1 VRDSDE
7 LAAEAKIF
15 TVKISNRM
23 GIFMGEI
30 AALGAAF
37 VWAISSTIW
46 QRVGQQIP
54 AVVLNLLKGAIALF
68 MLLATVL
75 ILGTSLPSVNPH
87 ILALLL
93 ISGAL
98 GIGIGDTA
106 FFIVLK
112 YLGARRTLLLETLSP
127 PLTALFSLIFLQ
139 EKLSP
144 IACIGILLTIS
155 GVAWVIAERTAETTL
170 PSKHLW
176 QGLAISLL
184 GQTSHAAGAV
194 LSRAA
199 FTQIDIDPLW
209 TAALR
214 LSGGIA
220 VMLCLLNPTNLDTFQ
235 QLKAP
240 KILGAI
246 ILAAFLGTYLGIF
259 LQQTGLK
266 YAPAGIAQALSSTS
280 PLFILPLAVLAGEKV
295 SLRAVVGV
303 VAAIGGI
310 ALLLGLK

>member
-1 VRDSDE
+1 MNF
-7 LAAEAKIF
+7 I
-15 TVKISNRM
+15 
-23 GIFMGEI
+23 GEI

-37 VWAISSTIW
+37 VWALSSTIW

-54 AVVLNLLKGAIALF
+54 AVVLNLLKGAIALV
-68 MLLATVL
+68 MLFATII
-75 ILGTSLPSVNPH
+75 ILGKSLPAVNPN
-87 ILALLL
+87 ILIMLL

-112 YLGARRTLLLETLSP
+112 YLGARRALLLETLSP
-127 PLTALFSLIFLQ
+127 PLTALFGLIFLQ
-139 EKLSP
+139 EKLSL
-144 IACIGILLTIS
+144 IACTGILLTIC

-176 QGLAISLL
+176 QGLGISLL
-184 GQTSHAAGAV
+184 GQTAHAAGAV

-199 FTQIDIDPLW
+199 FAQIDIDPLW

-214 LSGGIA
+214 LSGGMA
-220 VMLCLLNPTNLDTFQ
+220 VMLYFLNPTNLGTFQ

-259 LQQTGLK
+259 LQQTSLK
-266 YAPAGIAQALSSTS
+266 YAPAAIAQALSSTS

-303 VAAIGGI
+303 VCAIGGI
-310 ALLLGLK
+310 ALLLGLR

>member
-1 VRDSDE
+1 MTSF
-7 LAAEAKIF
+7 I
-15 TVKISNRM
+15 
-23 GIFMGEI
+23 GEI
-30 AALGAAF
+30 AALAAAF
-37 VWAISSTIW
+37 VWALSSTIW

-68 MLLATVL
+68 MLLATIL
-75 ILGTSLPSVNPH
+75 ILGKSLPPVNPN
-87 ILALLL
+87 ILAMLL

-127 PLTALFSLIFLQ
+127 PLTALFGFIFLQ
-139 EKLSP
+139 EKLSA
-144 IACIGILLTIS
+144 IACIGILLTIC
-155 GVAWVIAERTAETTL
+155 GVAWVIAERTAETAL

-176 QGLAISLL
+176 QGLGISLL
-184 GQTSHAAGAV
+184 GQTSHAAGAI

-214 LSGGIA
+214 LSGGMA
-220 VMLCLLNPTNLDTFQ
+220 VMLCFLNRRNLDSFQ
-235 QLKAP
+235 QLKVP

-246 ILAAFLGTYLGIF
+246 ILAAFLGTYLGIS
-259 LQQTGLK
+259 LQQTSLK
-266 YAPAGIAQALSSTS
+266 YAPAAIAQALSSTS
-280 PLFILPLAVLAGEKV
+280 PLFVLPLAVLAGEKV
-295 SLRAVVGV
+295 SWRAVVGV
-303 VAAIGGI
+303 VCAIGGI

>member
-1 VRDSDE
+1 
-7 LAAEAKIF
+7 
-15 TVKISNRM
+15 
-23 GIFMGEI
+23 MGEI

-37 VWAISSTIW
+37 VWALASTIW
-46 QRVGQQIP
+46 QRVGQQLP

-87 ILALLL
+87 ILAMLL

-112 YLGARRTLLLETLSP
+112 YLGARRTLLLDTLSP
-127 PLTALFSLIFLQ
+127 PLTALFGLIFLQ
-139 EKLSP
+139 ENLSP
-144 IACIGILLTIS
+144 IACTGILLTIC

-170 PSKHLW
+170 PSKHFW

-184 GQTSHAAGAV
+184 GQTTRAAGVV

-220 VMLCLLNPTNLDTFQ
+220 VMLCFLNPTNLNSFQ

-259 LQQTGLK
+259 LQQTALK
-266 YAPAGIAQALSSTS
+266 YAPAGIAQALISTS
-280 PLFILPLAVLAGEKV
+280 PLFILPLAVLGGEKV

-303 VAAIGGI
+303 VAAMGGI

>member
-1 VRDSDE
+1 
-7 LAAEAKIF
+7 
-15 TVKISNRM
+15 
-23 GIFMGEI
+23 MGEI

-37 VWAISSTIW
+37 VWALSSTIW
-46 QRVGQQIP
+46 QRVEHQFP

-68 MLLATVL
+68 LILATVL
-75 ILGTSLPSVNPH
+75 ILGKPLPAINPN
-87 ILALLL
+87 ILAVLL
-93 ISGAL
+93 ISGGL
-98 GIGIGDTA
+98 GIGIGDTT

-127 PLTALFSLIFLQ
+127 PLTALLGLIFLQ
-139 EKLSP
+139 ENLSP
-144 IACIGILLTIS
+144 IACTGILLTIG
-155 GVAWVIAERTAETTL
+155 GVAWVIAERTAETIL

-176 QGLAISLL
+176 QGLGISLL
-184 GQTSHAAGAV
+184 GQIANAAGAI

-209 TAALR
+209 TVALR
-214 LSGGIA
+214 LSGGMA
-220 VMLCLLNPTNLDTFQ
+220 VMLCFLKPTNLDSFQ

-240 KILGAI
+240 KLLGAI

-259 LQQTGLK
+259 LQQISLK
-266 YAPAGIAQALSSTS
+266 YAPAAIAQALISTS

-295 SLRAVVGV
+295 SIRAVLGV
-303 VAAIGGI
+303 VGAIGGI

>member
-1 VRDSDE
+1 
-7 LAAEAKIF
+7 
-15 TVKISNRM
+15 
-23 GIFMGEI
+23 MGEI

-37 VWAISSTIW
+37 VWALSSTIW
-46 QRVGQQIP
+46 QRVGQEIP

-68 MLLATVL
+68 MLLATIL
-75 ILGTSLPSVNPH
+75 ILGKSLPPINPQ
-87 ILALLL
+87 ILAMLL

-127 PLTALFSLIFLQ
+127 PLTALFGLIFLQ

-144 IACIGILLTIS
+144 IACTGILLTIC

-176 QGLAISLL
+176 QGLGISLL
-184 GQTSHAAGAV
+184 GQTSHAAGAI

-209 TAALR
+209 TAAIR
-214 LSGGIA
+214 LSGGMV
-220 VMLCLLNPTNLDTFQ
+220 VMLLFVNRANVDSLK
-235 QLKAP
+235 QLKMP

-246 ILAAFLGTYLGIF
+246 VLAAFLGTYLGIF
-259 LQQTGLK
+259 LQQTALK
-266 YAPAGIAQALSSTS
+266 YAPAAIAQALTSTS
-280 PLFILPLAVLAGEKV
+280 PLFILPLAMLMGEKV
-295 SLRAVVGV
+295 SVRAVVGV
-303 VAAIGGI
+303 VGAIAGI
-310 ALLLGLK
+310 ALLFGLK

>member
-1 VRDSDE
+1 
-7 LAAEAKIF
+7 
-15 TVKISNRM
+15 
-23 GIFMGEI
+23 MGEI
-30 AALGAAF
+30 AALAAAF
-37 VWAISSTIW
+37 VWALSSTIW

-54 AVVLNLLKGAIALF
+54 AVVLNLLKGSIALF
-68 MLLATVL
+68 MLLATIL
-75 ILGTSLPSVNPH
+75 ILGKSLPPVNPN
-87 ILALLL
+87 ILAILL

-127 PLTALFSLIFLQ
+127 PLTALFGFIFLQ
-139 EKLSP
+139 EKLSA
-144 IACIGILLTIS
+144 IACIGILLTIC
-155 GVAWVIAERTAETTL
+155 GVAWVIAERTAETAL

-176 QGLAISLL
+176 QGLGISLL
-184 GQTSHAAGAV
+184 GQTSHAAGAI

-214 LSGGIA
+214 LSGGMA
-220 VMLCLLNPTNLDTFQ
+220 VMLCFLNRRNLDSFQ
-235 QLKAP
+235 QLKVP

-246 ILAAFLGTYLGIF
+246 ILAAFLGTYLGIS
-259 LQQTGLK
+259 LQQTSLK
-266 YAPAGIAQALSSTS
+266 YAPAAIAQALSSTS
-280 PLFILPLAVLAGEKV
+280 PLFVLPLAVLAGEKV
-295 SLRAVVGV
+295 SWRAVVGV
-303 VAAIGGI
+303 VCAIGGI

>member
-1 VRDSDE
+1 
-7 LAAEAKIF
+7 
-15 TVKISNRM
+15 
-23 GIFMGEI
+23 MGEI
-30 AALGAAF
+30 AALAAAF
-37 VWAISSTIW
+37 VWALSSTIW

-54 AVVLNLLKGAIALF
+54 AVVLNLLKGSIALF
-68 MLLATVL
+68 MLLATIL
-75 ILGTSLPSVNPH
+75 ILGKSLPPVNPN
-87 ILALLL
+87 ILAILL

-127 PLTALFSLIFLQ
+127 PLTALFGFIFLQ
-139 EKLSP
+139 EKLSA
-144 IACIGILLTIS
+144 IACIGILLTIC

-176 QGLAISLL
+176 QGLGISLL
-184 GQTSHAAGAV
+184 GQTAHAAGAV

-199 FTQIDIDPLW
+199 FNQIDIDPLW

-214 LSGGIA
+214 LSGGMA
-220 VMLCLLNPTNLDTFQ
+220 VMLCFLNRRNLDSFQ
-235 QLKAP
+235 QLKVP

-246 ILAAFLGTYLGIF
+246 ILAAFLGTYLGIS
-259 LQQTGLK
+259 LQQTSLK
-266 YAPAGIAQALSSTS
+266 YAPAAIAQALSSTS
-280 PLFILPLAVLAGEKV
+280 PLFVLPLAVLAGEKV
-295 SLRAVVGV
+295 SWRAVVGV
-303 VAAIGGI
+303 VCAIGGI

>member
-1 VRDSDE
+1 MNF
-7 LAAEAKIF
+7 I
-15 TVKISNRM
+15 
-23 GIFMGEI
+23 GEI

-37 VWAISSTIW
+37 VWALSSTIW

-54 AVVLNLLKGAIALF
+54 AVVLNLLKGAIALL
-68 MLLATVL
+68 MLFATIL
-75 ILGTSLPSVNPH
+75 ILGKSLPAVNPN
-87 ILALLL
+87 ILAMLL

-112 YLGARRTLLLETLSP
+112 YLGARRALLLETLSP
-127 PLTALFSLIFLQ
+127 PLTALFGFIFLQ

-144 IACIGILLTIS
+144 IACTGILLTIC

-176 QGLAISLL
+176 QGLGISLL
-184 GQTSHAAGAV
+184 GQTAHAAGAV

-199 FTQIDIDPLW
+199 FNQIDIDPLW

-214 LSGGIA
+214 LSGGMA
-220 VMLCLLNPTNLDTFQ
+220 VMLCFLNRTNLDTCK
-235 QLKAP
+235 QLRAP

-259 LQQTGLK
+259 LQQTSLK
-266 YAPAGIAQALSSTS
+266 YAPAAIAQALSSTS

-295 SLRAVVGV
+295 SLRAVLGV
-303 VAAIGGI
+303 VAAIAGI
-310 ALLLGLK
+310 ALLLGLR

>member
-1 VRDSDE
+1 MNF
-7 LAAEAKIF
+7 I
-15 TVKISNRM
+15 
-23 GIFMGEI
+23 GEI

-37 VWAISSTIW
+37 VWALSSTIW

-54 AVVLNLLKGAIALF
+54 AVVLNLLKGAIALI
-68 MLLATVL
+68 MLLATVI
-75 ILGTSLPSVNPH
+75 ILGKSLPAVNPN
-87 ILALLL
+87 ILTMLL

-112 YLGARRTLLLETLSP
+112 YLGARRALLLETLSP
-127 PLTALFSLIFLQ
+127 PLTALLGLIFLQ

-144 IACIGILLTIS
+144 IACTGIFLTIS
-155 GVAWVIAERTAETTL
+155 GIAWVIAERTAETTL

-176 QGLAISLL
+176 QGLGISLL
-184 GQTSHAAGAV
+184 GQTAHAAGSV

-199 FTQIDIDPLW
+199 FAQIDVDPLW

-214 LSGGIA
+214 LSGGMA
-220 VMLCLLNPTNLDTFQ
+220 VMLCFLNPTNLNSFQ

-259 LQQTGLK
+259 LQQTSLK
-266 YAPAGIAQALSSTS
+266 YAPAAIAQALSSTS
-280 PLFILPLAVLAGEKV
+280 PLFVLPLAVLAGEKV
-295 SLRAVVGV
+295 SLRAVLGV
-303 VAAIGGI
+303 VWAIGGI

>member
-1 VRDSDE
+1 M
-7 LAAEAKIF
+7 
-15 TVKISNRM
+15 N
-23 GIFMGEI
+23 FMGEI

-37 VWAISSTIW
+37 VWALSSTIW

-54 AVVLNLLKGAIALF
+54 AVVLNLLKGAIALV
-68 MLLATVL
+68 MLLATIL
-75 ILGTSLPSVNPH
+75 ILGKSLPAVNPNVL
-87 ILALLL
+87 IMLL

-112 YLGARRTLLLETLSP
+112 YLGARRALLLETLSP
-127 PLTALFSLIFLQ
+127 PLTALFGLIFLQ

-144 IACIGILLTIS
+144 IACIGILLTIC

-176 QGLAISLL
+176 QGLGISLL
-184 GQTSHAAGAV
+184 GQTAHAAGAV

-199 FTQIDIDPLW
+199 FAQIDIDPLW

-214 LSGGIA
+214 LSGGMA
-220 VMLCLLNPTNLDTFQ
+220 VMLCFLNSKNLGTFQ

-259 LQQTGLK
+259 LQQTSLK
-266 YAPAGIAQALSSTS
+266 YAPAAIAQALSSTS
-280 PLFILPLAVLAGEKV
+280 PLFVLPLAVLAGEKV
-295 SLRAVVGV
+295 SFRAFVGV
-303 VAAIGGI
+303 VCAIGGI
-310 ALLLGLK
+310 ALLLGLR

>member
-1 VRDSDE
+1 
-7 LAAEAKIF
+7 
-15 TVKISNRM
+15 
-23 GIFMGEI
+23 MGEI
-30 AALGAAF
+30 AALAAAF
-37 VWAISSTIW
+37 VWALSSTIW

-68 MLLATVL
+68 MLLATIL
-75 ILGTSLPSVNPH
+75 ILGKSLPPVNPN
-87 ILALLL
+87 ILAILL

-127 PLTALFSLIFLQ
+127 PLTALFGFIFLQ
-139 EKLSP
+139 EKLSA
-144 IACIGILLTIS
+144 IACIGILLTIC
-155 GVAWVIAERTAETTL
+155 GVAWVIAERTAETAL

-176 QGLAISLL
+176 QGLGISLL
-184 GQTSHAAGAV
+184 GQTAHAAGAV

-199 FTQIDIDPLW
+199 FNQIDIDPLW

-214 LSGGIA
+214 LSGGMA
-220 VMLCLLNPTNLDTFQ
+220 VMLCFLNRRNLDSFQ
-235 QLKAP
+235 QLKVP

-246 ILAAFLGTYLGIF
+246 ILAAFLGTYLGIS
-259 LQQTGLK
+259 LQQTSLK
-266 YAPAGIAQALSSTS
+266 YAPAAIAQALSSTS
-280 PLFILPLAVLAGEKV
+280 PLFVLPLAVLAGEKV
-295 SLRAVVGV
+295 SWRAVVGV
-303 VAAIGGI
+303 VCAIGGI

>member
-1 VRDSDE
+1 MNF
-7 LAAEAKIF
+7 I
-15 TVKISNRM
+15 
-23 GIFMGEI
+23 GEI
-30 AALGAAF
+30 AGLGAAF
-37 VWAISSTIW
+37 VWALSSIIW

-54 AVVLNLLKGAIALF
+54 AVVLNLLKGAIALV
-68 MLLATVL
+68 MLLATIL
-75 ILGTSLPSVNPH
+75 ILGKSLPAVNPH
-87 ILALLL
+87 ILTMLL

-106 FFIVLK
+106 WFIVLK
-112 YLGARRTLLLETLSP
+112 YLGARRALLLETLSP
-127 PLTALFSLIFLQ
+127 PLTALLGLIFLQ

-144 IACIGILLTIS
+144 IACTGILLTIC

-176 QGLAISLL
+176 QGLGISLL
-184 GQTSHAAGAV
+184 GQTAHAAGAV

-214 LSGGIA
+214 LSGGMA
-220 VMLCLLNPTNLDTFQ
+220 VMLCFLNRRNLDTFQ
-235 QLKAP
+235 QLKVP

-246 ILAAFLGTYLGIF
+246 IVAAFLGTYLGIF
-259 LQQTGLK
+259 LQQTSLK
-266 YAPAGIAQALSSTS
+266 YAPAAIAQALSSTS
-280 PLFILPLAVLAGEKV
+280 PLFVLPLAVLAGEKV

-303 VAAIGGI
+303 VCAIAGI
-310 ALLLGLK
+310 ALLLGLS

>member
-1 VRDSDE
+1 
-7 LAAEAKIF
+7 
-15 TVKISNRM
+15 
-23 GIFMGEI
+23 MGEI

-37 VWAISSTIW
+37 VWALSSTIW

-68 MLLATVL
+68 MLLTTIL
-75 ILGTSLPSVNPH
+75 ILGKSLPAVNPN
-87 ILALLL
+87 ILAMLL

-127 PLTALFSLIFLQ
+127 PLTALFGFIFLQ

-144 IACIGILLTIS
+144 IACIGILLTIC
-155 GVAWVIAERTAETTL
+155 GVAWVIAERTAETAL

-176 QGLAISLL
+176 QGLGISLL
-184 GQTSHAAGAV
+184 GQTAHAAGAV

-199 FTQIDIDPLW
+199 FNQIDIDPLW

-214 LSGGIA
+214 LSGGMA
-220 VMLCLLNPTNLDTFQ
+220 VMLCFLNPRNLDSFQ

-240 KILGAI
+240 KILAAI
-246 ILAAFLGTYLGIF
+246 TLAAFLGTYLGIF
-259 LQQTGLK
+259 LQQTSLK
-266 YAPAGIAQALSSTS
+266 YAPAAIAQALSSTS

-295 SLRAVVGV
+295 SLRAVLGV
-303 VAAIGGI
+303 VCAIGGI

>member
-1 VRDSDE
+1 
-7 LAAEAKIF
+7 
-15 TVKISNRM
+15 
-23 GIFMGEI
+23 MGEI
-30 AALGAAF
+30 AALAAAF
-37 VWAISSTIW
+37 VWALSSTIW

-68 MLLATVL
+68 MLLATIL
-75 ILGTSLPSVNPH
+75 ILGKSLPPVNPN
-87 ILALLL
+87 ILAILL

-127 PLTALFSLIFLQ
+127 PLTALFGFIFLQ
-139 EKLSP
+139 EKLSA
-144 IACIGILLTIS
+144 IACIGILLTIC

-176 QGLAISLL
+176 QGLGISLL
-184 GQTSHAAGAV
+184 GQTSHAAGAI

-214 LSGGIA
+214 LSGGMA
-220 VMLCLLNPTNLDTFQ
+220 VMLCFLNRRNLDSFQ
-235 QLKAP
+235 QLKVP

-246 ILAAFLGTYLGIF
+246 ILAAFLGTYLGIS
-259 LQQTGLK
+259 LQQTSLK
-266 YAPAGIAQALSSTS
+266 YAPAAIAQALSSTS
-280 PLFILPLAVLAGEKV
+280 PLFVLPLAVLAGEKV
-295 SLRAVVGV
+295 SWRAVVGV
-303 VAAIGGI
+303 VCAISGI

>member
-1 VRDSDE
+1 
-7 LAAEAKIF
+7 
-15 TVKISNRM
+15 
-23 GIFMGEI
+23 MGEI
-30 AALGAAF
+30 AALCAAF
-37 VWAISSTIW
+37 VWALSSTIW

-54 AVVLNLLKGAIALF
+54 AVVLNFLKGAIALF
-68 MLLATVL
+68 MLLVTVI
-75 ILGTSLPSVNPH
+75 ILGKSFPAVNPN
-87 ILALLL
+87 ILAMLL

-98 GIGIGDTA
+98 GIGLGDTA

-127 PLTALFSLIFLQ
+127 PLTALFGLIFLQ
-139 EKLSP
+139 ENLSP
-144 IACIGILLTIS
+144 IACTGILLTIC
-155 GVAWVIAERTAETTL
+155 GVAWVVSERTAETTL

-184 GQTSHAAGAV
+184 GQTAHAAGAI

-199 FTQIDIDPLW
+199 FAQTDIDPLW

-220 VMLCLLNPTNLDTFQ
+220 VMLCFLNPKNLGTCK

-259 LQQTGLK
+259 LQQTSLK
-266 YAPAGIAQALSSTS
+266 YAPAAIAQTLSSAS
-280 PLFILPLAVLAGEKV
+280 PLFVLPLAVVAGEKV
-295 SLRAVVGV
+295 SFRAVLGV
-303 VAAIGGI
+303 VGAIAGI
-310 ALLLGLK
+310 ALLLSLK

>member
-1 VRDSDE
+1 MNF
-7 LAAEAKIF
+7 I
-15 TVKISNRM
+15 
-23 GIFMGEI
+23 GEI

-37 VWAISSTIW
+37 VWALSSTIW

-54 AVVLNLLKGAIALF
+54 AVVLNLLKGAIALV
-68 MLLATVL
+68 MLVATIL
-75 ILGTSLPSVNPH
+75 ILGKSLPAVNPN
-87 ILALLL
+87 ILTMLL

-112 YLGARRTLLLETLSP
+112 YLGARRALLLETLSP
-127 PLTALFSLIFLQ
+127 PLTALFGLIFLQ

-144 IACIGILLTIS
+144 IACTGILLTIC

-176 QGLAISLL
+176 QGLGISLL
-184 GQTSHAAGAV
+184 GQTAHAAGAV

-199 FTQIDIDPLW
+199 FAQIDIDPLW
-209 TAALR
+209 TTALR
-214 LSGGIA
+214 LSGGMA
-220 VMLCLLNPTNLDTFQ
+220 VMLCFLNPTNLGTFQ

-246 ILAAFLGTYLGIF
+246 TLAAFLGTYLGIF
-259 LQQTGLK
+259 LQQISLK
-266 YAPAGIAQALSSTS
+266 YAPAAIAQALSSTS

-295 SLRAVVGV
+295 SLRAFVGV
-303 VAAIGGI
+303 VCAIGPI
-310 ALLLGLK
+310 ALLLGLR

>member
-1 VRDSDE
+1 
-7 LAAEAKIF
+7 
-15 TVKISNRM
+15 
-23 GIFMGEI
+23 MGEI

-37 VWAISSTIW
+37 VWALASTIW
-46 QRVGQQIP
+46 QRVGQQMP

-87 ILALLL
+87 ILAMLL

-112 YLGARRTLLLETLSP
+112 YLGARRTLLLDTLSP
-127 PLTALFSLIFLQ
+127 PLTALFGLIFLQ
-139 EKLSP
+139 ENLSP
-144 IACIGILLTIS
+144 IACTGILLTIC

-220 VMLCLLNPTNLDTFQ
+220 VMLCFLNPTNLNSFQ
-235 QLKAP
+235 QLNAP

-259 LQQTGLK
+259 LQQTALK
-266 YAPAGIAQALSSTS
+266 YAPAGIAQALISTS

-310 ALLLGLK
+310 SLLLGLK

>member
-1 VRDSDE
+1 
-7 LAAEAKIF
+7 
-15 TVKISNRM
+15 
-23 GIFMGEI
+23 MGEI

-37 VWAISSTIW
+37 VWALSSTIW
-46 QRVGQQIP
+46 QRVGDQIP

-68 MLLATVL
+68 MLLATIL
-75 ILGTSLPSVNPH
+75 ILGKSLPPINPQ
-87 ILALLL
+87 ILAMLL

-106 FFIVLK
+106 WFVVLK
-112 YLGARRTLLLETLSP
+112 YLGARRALLLETLSP
-127 PLTALFSLIFLQ
+127 PLTALFGWIFLQ
-139 EKLSP
+139 ENLS
-144 IACIGILLTIS
+144 ISACAGILLTIC
-155 GVAWVIAERTAETTL
+155 GVGWVIAERTAETSL

-176 QGLAISLL
+176 QGLGISLL

-209 TAALR
+209 TSALR
-214 LSGGIA
+214 LSGGLA
-220 VMLCLLNPTNLDTFQ
+220 VMLCFLNRTNLDTFQ

-259 LQQTGLK
+259 LQQTSLK
-266 YAPAGIAQALSSTS
+266 YAPAAIAQALSSTS
-280 PLFILPLAVLAGEKV
+280 PLFILPLAVLMGEKV
-295 SLRAVVGV
+295 SIRAVLGV
-303 VAAIGGI
+303 VGAIAGI
-310 ALLLGLK
+310 VLLLGLR

>member
-1 VRDSDE
+1 
-7 LAAEAKIF
+7 
-15 TVKISNRM
+15 
-23 GIFMGEI
+23 MGEI

-37 VWAISSTIW
+37 VWALSSTIW

-54 AVVLNLLKGAIALF
+54 AVVLNLLKGAIALV
-68 MLLATVL
+68 MLLATIL
-75 ILGTSLPSVNPH
+75 ILGKSLPAVNPN
-87 ILALLL
+87 ILAMLL
-93 ISGAL
+93 ISGGL

-127 PLTALFSLIFLQ
+127 PLTALFGLIFLQ

-144 IACIGILLTIS
+144 IACTGILLTIC

-176 QGLAISLL
+176 QGLGISLL
-184 GQTSHAAGAV
+184 GQTAHAAGAV

-214 LSGGIA
+214 LSGGMA
-220 VMLCLLNPTNLDTFQ
+220 VMLCFLNPTNLGTFP

-240 KILGAI
+240 KILGTI

-259 LQQTGLK
+259 LQQASLK
-266 YAPAGIAQALSSTS
+266 YAPAAIAQALSSTS
-280 PLFILPLAVLAGEKV
+280 PLFIMPLAVLAGEKV
-295 SLRAVVGV
+295 SLRAFVGV
-303 VAAIGGI
+303 VCAIGGI
-310 ALLLGLK
+310 ALLLGLR

>member
-1 VRDSDE
+1 
-7 LAAEAKIF
+7 
-15 TVKISNRM
+15 M

-37 VWAISSTIW
+37 VWALASTIW

-54 AVVLNLLKGAIALF
+54 AVVLNLLKEAIALF
-68 MLLATVL
+68 MLLATLL
-75 ILGTSLPSVNPH
+75 ILGRSLPSVNPH
-87 ILALLL
+87 ILAMLL

-112 YLGARRTLLLETLSP
+112 SLGARRALLLDTLSP
-127 PLTALFSLIFLQ
+127 PLTALFGLIFLQ

-144 IACIGILLTIS
+144 IACTGILLTIS

-184 GQTSHAAGAV
+184 GQTSRAAEAV

-214 LSGGIA
+214 LSGGMA
-220 VMLCLLNPTNLDTFQ
+220 VMLCFLNPTNLDTFQ

-246 ILAAFLGTYLGIF
+246 ILAAFLGTYLGSF
-259 LQQTGLK
+259 LDQTALK
-266 YAPAGIAQALSSTS
+266 YAPAGIAHTLVSTS